1 MGSHSNNKVQNEENE
16 WKTGE
21 NIPKNCNFSKKLF
34 TKSSNLLI
42 HHLLNQGGVC
52 SKKWREL
59 GFVY

>member
-1 MGSHSNNKVQNEENE
+1 MGSHFNNKVQNEENE

-42 HHLLNQGGVC
+42 HHLLNRGGLC
-52 SKKWREL
+52 SKK
-59 GFVY
+59 